1 MNITEN
7 AAYLKGLYEGYELD
21 GNSKE
26 ARLMG
31 KMLELIGDMAEKIE
45 GLEKEC
51 SDLRDYIDELDS
63 DLGDVEEYLFCDDD
77 EDEDDGDTA
86 EEDSGYY
93 EIECPNCGE
102 TVCFDDSMD
111 MENLVCPA
119 CGKKIC
125 DVEICDGNC
134 SECESEDCD
143 GEE

>member
-93 EIECPNCGE
+93 EIECPNCGQE
-102 TVCFDDSMD
+102 LELEYDEDEDEDDD
-111 MENLVCPA
+111 
-119 CGKKIC
+119 
-125 DVEICDGNC
+125 
-134 SECESEDCD
+134 
-143 GEE
+143 